1 MKPSTRQTL
10 EYLRRRGA
18 EGSTS
23 AEARTAIAVDRL
35 AARVNELRAAGH
47 RIQSVPERAPNG
59 AVYVRYYLQ
68 ESPRFAPLTGVQDA
82 LL

>member
-1 MKPSTRQTL
+1 MKPSTRATL

-18 EGSTS
+18 EGATS

-35 AARVNELRAAGH
+35 AARVAELRLAGH
-47 RIQSVPERAPNG
+47 RIESIPERAPNG
-59 AVYVRYYLQ
+59 AVYSRYRLV
-68 ESPRFAPLTGVQDA
+68 EAPRFAPVHGIQEA